1 MKMSELNEIDNVEDL
16 QEKVVE
22 LSQELFNLRL
32 QKSISQLQDTAKLGR
47 AKKDR
52 ARVLTRINQ
61 LKIAS

>member
-1 MKMSELNEIDNVEDL
+1 MKNSDIKEINSIEDL

-47 AKKDR
+47 VKRDR
-52 ARVLTRINQ
+52 ARVLTRMNE
-61 LKIAS
+61 LKAVS

>member
-1 MKMSELNEIDNVEDL
+1 MKKSEIKESNSIEDL

-47 AKKDR
+47 VKKER
-52 ARVLTRINQ
+52 ARVLTRVNE
-61 LKIAS
+61 LKAAS